1 MGVNIMKK
9 ITLCMV
15 IVLLHASICLAVD
28 DITEWNGNNWRQ
40 LDKTT
45 KIFYITG
52 FTVGS
57 YYIVDH
63 HFTPM
68 EGFDKDK
75 AQSLSLRV
83 YSLKDGEKITLSK
96 EEALSLQREI
106 YFDANQSLMTYALNG
121 IAVGQIMDGLNA
133 LYEDFK
139 NRSIQLSD
147 AIYIVKKQI
156 RGAPKQDIEQILLF
170 FRRGKHIEP
179 LDQADTKVVVHA
191 IEEGK
196 LTLNQ
201 IPKVGFF
208 VVKDQNGKFVK
219 FILFP

>member
-1 MGVNIMKK
+1 MGVKIMKK

-28 DITEWNGNNWRQ
+28 DVTEWDGNNWRQ
-40 LDKTT
+40 FDRTMKVM
-45 KIFYITG
+45 FVTG
-52 FTVGS
+52 FMVGS
-57 YYIVDH
+57 DNIVSH
-63 HFTPM
+63 HLISI
-68 EGFDKDK
+68 EGYDKEK
-75 AQSLSLRV
+75 AQSLSSKV

-96 EEALSLQREI
+96 EETLSLQYEV
-106 YFDANQSLMTYALNG
+106 YFDANQSLMTYVLNG
-121 IAVGQIMDGLNA
+121 ITVGQIMDGLNA

-156 RGAPKQDIEQILLF
+156 RGAPKEDIEQILLF
-170 FRRGKHIEP
+170 FRSGKHIEP
-179 LDQADTKVVVHA
+179 LDQADTKVVAHA
-191 IEEGK
+191 AVEGK